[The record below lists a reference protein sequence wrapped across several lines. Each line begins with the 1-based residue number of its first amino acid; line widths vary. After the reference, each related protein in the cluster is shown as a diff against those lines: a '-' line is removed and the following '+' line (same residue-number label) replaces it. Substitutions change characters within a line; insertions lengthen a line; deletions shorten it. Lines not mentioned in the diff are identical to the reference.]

1 MTSQKQISDLAS
13 VQVHTTHAVLLPS
26 LAARTQFESATRA
39 SHAVG
44 HSIISDSPFTDEKRH
59 ANKEELKE
67 SLPSLTNY
75 LVNYK
80 PL

>member
-26 LAARTQFESATRA
+26 LAARTQFESATQA

-44 HSIISDSPFTDEKRH
+44 HSIISDSPFTDEKRSH
-59 ANKEELKE
+59 KELCAK
-67 SLPSLTNY
+67 
-75 LVNYK
+75 
-80 PL
+80 